1 MQLKFKRLR
10 PQAILPRRAT
20 PESAGLDLCACLEEP
35 VTIRPFEL
43 VRIPTGLAAA
53 LPAGTVGLVYPR
65 SGLASKFGVTLANC
79 VGVIDSDYRGE
90 LLVAMTNDS
99 QTDYT
104 IQPGDRIAQLV
115 VTPIL
120 LPEPVEAEELDSTVR
135 GEGGFGSTGYG
146 AEGGAQS

>member
-1 MQLKFKRLR
+1 M
-10 PQAILPRRAT
+10 
-20 PESAGLDLCACLEEP
+20 
-35 VTIRPFEL
+35 
-43 VRIPTGLAAA
+43 
-53 LPAGTVGLVYPR
+53 GLVYPR

-90 LLVAMTNDS
+90 LLVAMTNHS

-120 LPEPVEAEELDSTVR
+120 LPEPVEAEELDSTMR